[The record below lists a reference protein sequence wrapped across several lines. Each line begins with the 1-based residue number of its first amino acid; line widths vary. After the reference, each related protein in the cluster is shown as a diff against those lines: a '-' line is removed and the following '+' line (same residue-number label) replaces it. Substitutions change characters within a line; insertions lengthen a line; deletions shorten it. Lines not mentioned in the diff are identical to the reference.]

1 MTCFLIGFMGSGK
14 THWGKI
20 WSRVSGFTFVDL
32 DEAIEKKEGKS
43 IADIF
48 EQKGE
53 KYFRKIEAKA
63 LRSLAGLNNTIIAC
77 GGGTPCFFENMQWMN
92 EHGMTIYLKTTGPQI
107 LERVLLEQEKRPLLK
122 KMNPAELLFF
132 IEQKLKERAP
142 FYNAATQILATEH
155 LSEQTFGK
163 LLGTLKASS

>member
-1 MTCFLIGFMGSGK
+1 MICFLIGFMGSGK

-20 WSRVSGFTFVDL
+20 WAGVSGFNFIDL
-32 DEAIEKKEGKS
+32 DEAIEKQEGKS

-48 EQKGE
+48 ERKGE
-53 KYFRKIEAKA
+53 KYFRKIEAKS
-63 LRSLAGLNNTIIAC
+63 LRTFGGLTNTIIAC

-92 EHGMTIYLKTTGPQI
+92 ESGMTIYLKTTGPQI

-142 FYNAATQILATEH
+142 FYNAAKQVLTTENI
-155 LSEQTFGK
+155 SEQTFGK
-163 LLGTLKASS
+163 LLGTLKAS